1 MPTFNT
7 IDNGESGLSV
17 RNTLNDVI
25 NYVNTGITS
34 GVSYTYITEDTT
46 PGSENLTILVTD
58 GTNTSTE
65 TITPNSIISEATD
78 VALTIL
84 DTISIDPQ
92 LLGNGT
98 GIKSEDTTT
107 SGFTQTTHTP
117 TSIDILATDGT
128 TSVSSNVYTTGAS
141 ITSNDGL
148 RTNNISVTPN
158 AVNGVQ
164 LTSNNTTTSDVGQID
179 ISDTYITAFSSYAAG
194 LITDTLSVD
203 PQLLGNGT
211 GIKSEDTTTGIY
223 SQTTHTPTDIILAS
237 VDGAGETTQI
247 VISNLGGNGVE
258 IQTGDA
264 NNYSTINI
272 TSAYTTLSLNDI
284 PNNLVDA
291 LVLDTG
297 NTGITSEDT
306 LSGNISSSIYT
317 PNGITSQANDVA
329 STITD
334 TITLDPQGLTAT
346 GTGIRSNN
354 TLMDEDTI
362 LSVFPNGFNVYQNT
376 SGLTTTDITMG
387 ISNTFI
393 EAIDIPNN
401 ITDTISVDPLL
412 INNGTGIKSTDGT
425 NTSTQLFTP
434 TDLTSTSTDG
444 TDTTTETITP
454 SSYDIL
460 SSNSGFTTTINTAI
474 GGSATIDMLSTD
486 GTNTGQ
492 ANIYSS
498 GLYLNINDTS
508 TYDNNITLNGNIT
521 SPYGIQMYSQNPS
534 SSDNGVINLDATA
547 INQEVTD
554 GTTTSS
560 FNIEVSDS
568 GIGMNMS
575 DGIDWTGG
583 ISVSRNTVFGASDTN
598 TSMGTQNLTGI
609 TSAQITTSTDNITDL
624 SNITL
629 QITNSLTQPVGIYIV
644 DDGIRTNGIP
654 SFDDDTAA
662 SGLTAGSLYQTTGAG
677 ASPLDVVGILMVKQ

>member
-387 ISNTFI
+387 ISNT
-393 EAIDIPNN
+393 
-401 ITDTISVDPLL
+401 L
-412 INNGTGIKSTDGT
+412 
-425 NTSTQLFTP
+425 QLKK
-434 TDLTSTSTDG
+434 
-444 TDTTTETITP
+444 
-454 SSYDIL
+454 
-460 SSNSGFTTTINTAI
+460 
-474 GGSATIDMLSTD
+474 M
-486 GTNTGQ
+486 
-492 ANIYSS
+492 
-498 GLYLNINDTS
+498 
-508 TYDNNITLNGNIT
+508 
-521 SPYGIQMYSQNPS
+521 
-534 SSDNGVINLDATA
+534 
-547 INQEVTD
+547 
-554 GTTTSS
+554 
-560 FNIEVSDS
+560 
-568 GIGMNMS
+568 
-575 DGIDWTGG
+575 
-583 ISVSRNTVFGASDTN
+583 R
-598 TSMGTQNLTGI
+598 
-609 TSAQITTSTDNITDL
+609 
-624 SNITL
+624 
-629 QITNSLTQPVGIYIV
+629 
-644 DDGIRTNGIP
+644 
-654 SFDDDTAA
+654 
-662 SGLTAGSLYQTTGAG
+662 
-677 ASPLDVVGILMVKQ
+677 

>member
-1 MPTFNT
+1 M
-7 IDNGESGLSV
+7 
-17 RNTLNDVI
+17 
-25 NYVNTGITS
+25 
-34 GVSYTYITEDTT
+34 
-46 PGSENLTILVTD
+46 LV
-58 GTNTSTE
+58 
-65 TITPNSIISEATD
+65 
-78 VALTIL
+78 
-84 DTISIDPQ
+84 
-92 LLGNGT
+92 
-98 GIKSEDTTT
+98 
-107 SGFTQTTHTP
+107 
-117 TSIDILATDGT
+117 
-128 TSVSSNVYTTGAS
+128 
-141 ITSNDGL
+141 
-148 RTNNISVTPN
+148 
-158 AVNGVQ
+158 
-164 LTSNNTTTSDVGQID
+164 
-179 ISDTYITAFSSYAAG
+179 
-194 LITDTLSVD
+194 
-203 PQLLGNGT
+203 
-211 GIKSEDTTTGIY
+211 
-223 SQTTHTPTDIILAS
+223 
-237 VDGAGETTQI
+237 
-247 VISNLGGNGVE
+247 
-258 IQTGDA
+258 
-264 NNYSTINI
+264 
-272 TSAYTTLSLNDI
+272 
-284 PNNLVDA
+284 
-291 LVLDTG
+291 
-297 NTGITSEDT
+297 
-306 LSGNISSSIYT
+306 
-317 PNGITSQANDVA
+317 
-329 STITD
+329 
-334 TITLDPQGLTAT
+334 
-346 GTGIRSNN
+346 
-354 TLMDEDTI
+354 
-362 LSVFPNGFNVYQNT
+362 
-376 SGLTTTDITMG
+376 
-387 ISNTFI
+387 
-393 EAIDIPNN
+393 
-401 ITDTISVDPLL
+401 
-412 INNGTGIKSTDGT
+412 TDGT

-434 TDLTSTSTDG
+434 TDITSTSTDG